1 MLQTKVF
8 RSFLALA
15 LACVMS
21 LGLFIAPAFAS
32 DGDRDLR
39 ESEPHYVLTSPR
51 SLRMASP
58 SPAESFGEGFWG
70 GLGAALGGSA
80 GAVVV
85 CYTVDVAIAPV
96 APPVAA
102 YLATVCPAVGGVSG
116 AAAGWALA
124 K

>member
-1 MLQTKVF
+1 MLKTKVF

-21 LGLFIAPAFAS
+21 LSLFIPPAFAS
-32 DGDRDLR
+32 N
-39 ESEPHYVLTSPR
+39 
-51 SLRMASP
+51 P
-58 SPAESFGEGFWG
+58 SAPDSFMHGFWE
-70 GLGAALGGSA
+70 GLGFFLGGTT
-80 GAVVV
+80 GAVVL

-102 YLATVCPAVGGVSG
+102 YLATVCPVAGGVSG
-116 AAAGWALA
+116 AAAGFALV